1 MSSATPP
8 PISSSKYKVISY
20 DLYGTLI
27 DWSSGI
33 YPHLLPLLD
42 SPSLPEA
49 HPYRQPFSAPY
60 PHPTSDLPKEHKLIS
75 AVSESE
81 ARTQDNNPT
90 IAFEDVLRTAYIGI
104 GQETGAAVRSDDV
117 EAVVKSSRRWPPF
130 PDTVAAMR
138 RLRDSGR
145 YKFIAL
151 SNNSRAGLAAVL
163 AGPLQDVHFDRAYSA
178 EEIGSYKGDKRN
190 FEYLLQGVAELG
202 REVGEEW
209 GKEELL
215 HVAHGVGSDHVP
227 TEEMGIRHVW
237 VERGVDNWK
246 SVDRSAM
253 QLLDVV
259 RDAEH
264 LADVLLGSA

>member
-1 MSSATPP
+1 MSSPNPP
-8 PISSSKYKVISY
+8 PISSSNYKVISY

-33 YPHLLPLLD
+33 YPHLLPVLD
-42 SPSLPEA
+42 SSTLPED
-49 HPYRQPFSAPY
+49 HPYRKPFSSPY
-60 PHPTSDLPKEHKLIS
+60 PHPTSDLPKEHALIS
-75 AVSESE
+75 AFSTSE
-81 ARTQDNNPT
+81 ACTQDNNPT
-90 IAFEDVLRTAYIGI
+90 IAYEDVLRAAYIEI
-104 GQETGAAVRSDDV
+104 GQETGAVVSSDDV
-117 EAVVKSSRRWPPF
+117 EAVVASSRTWPPF

-138 RLRDSGR
+138 RLHETGR

-163 AGPLQDVHFDRAYSA
+163 SGPLKDVHFDRAYSA

-190 FEYLLQGVAELG
+190 FEYLLKGVAELG

-209 GKEELL
+209 GKEVLL

-227 TEEMGIRHVW
+227 TESMGIRHVW

-246 SVDRSAM
+246 GVDRIGM
-253 QLLDVV
+253 RLLSVV
-259 RDAEH
+259 RDAED
-264 LADVLLGSA
+264 LADRMIGG